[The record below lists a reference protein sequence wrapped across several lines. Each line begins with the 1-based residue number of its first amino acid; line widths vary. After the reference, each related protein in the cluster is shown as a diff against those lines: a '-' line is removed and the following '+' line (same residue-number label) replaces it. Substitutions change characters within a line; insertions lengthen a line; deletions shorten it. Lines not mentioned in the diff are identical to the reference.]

1 MNIRHTALFLGTAVG
16 AALGIALVVGPTAH
30 ADAPTFPTLPVT
42 IDDFQTWPPSE
53 GFGTSEETITSSQDY
68 VHMQGTT
75 HFQNYDDGTNNI
87 IGQYDSSWDTQ
98 THNPTGWFP
107 YGTSTDVVTDSTGA
121 GLPVGATWDTASFNI
136 AFPYPYSI
144 FIPGFPLY
152 ESYSIGM
159 PDGMTAQLTEFLNI
173 GNEYVTGPGGTAA
186 DYLYVFGAFIPL
198 FDTLSG

>member
-1 MNIRHTALFLGTAVG
+1 MNIRHTALFLATAVG
-16 AALGIALVVGPTAH
+16 AALGVALVVGPTAH

-53 GFGTSEETITSSQDY
+53 GFLTSQKTITSVPGYSDTQDTFHY
-68 VHMQGTT
+68 
-75 HFQNYDDGTNNI
+75 QNYDDANNI
-87 IGQYDSSWDTQ
+87 IGQYDGSWDTQ
-98 THNPTGWFP
+98 TYNPTSWFP
-107 YGTSTDVVTDSTGA
+107 YGISTFVVTDSAGA
-121 GLPVGATWDTASFNI
+121 GLPVGTTWDSDSFNI

-144 FIPGFPLY
+144 FFPGFPLY

-173 GNEYVTGPGGTAA
+173 GNDYVTGPGGTAA
-186 DYLYVFGAFIPL
+186 DYLYVFGDFIPL